1 MTVVSVSRRRTLDV
15 LLSVFPQPA
24 TLQTVSPGISSLLS
38 GMEIQLT
45 VLLFFTA
52 SGSKRKCRAFEGA
65 TRYLTFSS
73 SLKSTHLLFSAPWHS
88 SHCFCWLLCGR
99 TWVTQVGVNSNI
111 YCNSML
117 AILYIYFLSIKYCV
131 FIINLAS
138 LFLLASINVGIING
152 TEAKPHSRP
161 YLVSVQIE
169 GMHNCGGFLV
179 SDLFVMTA
187 GHCWK
192 NGQVMTVVIG
202 AHNLMDD
209 SVDRIPVKFYHIYP
223 GYTYLF
229 NDIMLLQLEKPV
241 QRGTVVDW
249 ISIPKTNDDIEA
261 NTICSIAGWGRTS
274 SDGSQ
279 SDHLMEANVR
289 IIDSRKCKEDWGHYY
304 SSVNMMCA
312 GSGHGFCRGDSG
324 GPLVCNNVAVGIVSF
339 FEAGNCD
346 KPIVPNV
353 YTKIS
358 QFLPWIKEV
367 INSV

>member
-1 MTVVSVSRRRTLDV
+1 MS
-15 LLSVFPQPA
+15 QPA

-65 TRYLTFSS
+65 TRYLTASS
-73 SLKSTHLLFSAPWHS
+73 SLKSTHLLLQCTMA
-88 SHCFCWLLCGR
+88 LL
-99 TWVTQVGVNSNI
+99 
-111 YCNSML
+111 
-117 AILYIYFLSIKYCV
+117 
-131 FIINLAS
+131 S
-138 LFLLASINVGIING
+138 LLLLAALWPYMGHSASVNVGIING

-161 YLVSVQIE
+161 YLVSVQID

-229 NDIMLLQLEKPV
+229 NNDIMLLQLENPV
-241 QRGTVVDW
+241 QRGAVVDW

-289 IIDSRKCKEDWGHYY
+289 IIDSRKCKKDWGHYY

-312 GSGHGFCRGDSG
+312 GSGHGFCQGDSG

>member
-1 MTVVSVSRRRTLDV
+1 MMVCASRRCSPFL
-15 LLSVFPQPA
+15 LLSVLPQPA
-24 TLQTVSPGISSLLS
+24 TLQTELFGMSSLFL
-38 GMEIQLT
+38 GMKIQFT
-45 VLLFFTA
+45 VLLA
-52 SGSKRKCRAFEGA
+52 
-65 TRYLTFSS
+65 LTV
-73 SLKSTHLLFSAPWHS
+73 P
-88 SHCFCWLLCGR
+88 
-99 TWVTQVGVNSNI
+99 
-111 YCNSML
+111 CNW
-117 AILYIYFLSIKYCV
+117 
-131 FIINLAS
+131 
-138 LFLLASINVGIING
+138 
-152 TEAKPHSRP
+152 
-161 YLVSVQIE
+161 
-169 GMHNCGGFLV
+169 GMHNVTASNTADSISWDFLV
-179 SDLFVMTA
+179 AFRNGDPAYSLALF
-187 GHCWK
+187 HCFS
-192 NGQVMTVVIG
+192 GQVMTVVIG

-229 NDIMLLQLEKPV
+229 NNDIMLLQLENPV
-241 QRGTVVDW
+241 QRGAVVDW

-289 IIDSRKCKEDWGHYY
+289 IIDSRKCKKDWGHYY

-312 GSGHGFCRGDSG
+312 GSGHGFCQGDSG

>member
-1 MTVVSVSRRRTLDV
+1 
-15 LLSVFPQPA
+15 
-24 TLQTVSPGISSLLS
+24 
-38 GMEIQLT
+38 
-45 VLLFFTA
+45 
-52 SGSKRKCRAFEGA
+52 
-65 TRYLTFSS
+65 
-73 SLKSTHLLFSAPWHS
+73 
-88 SHCFCWLLCGR
+88 
-99 TWVTQVGVNSNI
+99 
-111 YCNSML
+111 ML

-187 GHCWK
+187 GH
-192 NGQVMTVVIG
+192 GQVMTVVIG

-229 NDIMLLQLEKPV
+229 NDIMLL

-324 GPLVCNNVAVGIVSF
+324 SPLVCNNLAVGIVAF
-339 FEAGNCD
+339 QEKDCFHP
-346 KPIVPNV
+346 KQPNG
-353 YTKIS
+353 YTRIS
-358 QFLPWIKEV
+358 AFLPWINK
-367 INSV
+367 ILKK